1 LEQVENSESWLA
13 DFEALKK
20 AVRHGVVWSWFKSN
34 FNPVDEKGKRIKQLL
49 ATTITISSY
58 IKYLCNAFAFYKVR
72 RYDIQGKRY
81 LASNDKYYLSD
92 HSFKYAKLGT
102 KNADY
107 GRMIE
112 NIIAVE
118 LLRQG
123 YELYAGILYK
133 KEIDFVAIKR
143 NEKLYIQVANSV
155 DELSTFQ
162 REIDPLMKIKDNY
175 PKMILARTHQEYRFL
190 YMSCMN
196 EKSTAAS
203 TFLKK

>member
-1 LEQVENSESWLA
+1 
-13 DFEALKK
+13 
-20 AVRHGVVWSWFKSN
+20 
-34 FNPVDEKGKRIKQLL
+34 
-49 ATTITISSY
+49 
-58 IKYLCNAFAFYKVR
+58 
-72 RYDIQGKRY
+72 
-81 LASNDKYYLSD
+81 
-92 HSFKYAKLGT
+92 
-102 KNADY
+102 
-107 GRMIE
+107 MIE